1 MKKYDLEYFRIF
13 VLVNSLE
20 AIFQRLFNPL
30 LDIFDNV
37 IRGKR
42 VGIIVIG
49 LGFLNPNFLIQ
60 MRLNAS
66 NDLTVLPNNTL
77 YALKAFP
84 DSFIEIFIFILR
96 QGNRLLFSCAEK
108 YQNYFKNSR
117 IN

>member
-20 AIFQRLFNPL
+20 TILQGLFNPL
-30 LDIFDNV
+30 LNILDNV
-37 IRGKR
+37 IRGKG

-49 LGFLNPNFLIQ
+49 FGFLNPNFLIQ

-66 NDLTVLPNNTL
+66 NDLTVFPNNTL

-84 DSFIEIFIFILR
+84 DSLIEVFIFIR
-96 QGNRLLFSCAEK
+96 VWVD
-108 YQNYFKNSR
+108 
-117 IN
+117 